1 MIFGVTQS
9 HQIIA
14 TPKYR
19 LLVAIID
26 AISVIH
32 EEIAATVNVTIIKPK
47 IQWFTQ
53 LTSAV
58 NANLNAAEKTAVE
71 SIENAAIS

>member
-47 IQWFTQ
+47 IQ
-53 LTSAV
+53 
-58 NANLNAAEKTAVE
+58 
-71 SIENAAIS
+71 